1 MNKNLKQVI
10 FLFILVLVLVLPFFV
25 FADNQALQGLKNIQ
39 PDSGYAEADS
49 ENNFATIAGT
59 IVGGLLSILGIIFI
73 SLMIYGGLNW
83 MIASG
88 DEEKLTRAKNTLRR
102 AIIGI
107 VIVIGSYA
115 IWDFVLW
122 KLIQGG

>member
-1 MNKNLKQVI
+1 MNNILKQVI
-10 FLFILVLVLVLPFFV
+10 FLILLVVILVLPYFV
-25 FADNQALQGLKNIQ
+25 FAENSALEGLKRIQ

-59 IVGGLLSILGIIFI
+59 IVGGFLSILGIVFI
-73 SLMIYGGLNW
+73 SLMIYGGYNW
-83 MIASG
+83 MAASG
-88 DEEKLTRAKNTLRR
+88 DDGSFHRSTGFLRR

-115 IWDFVLW
+115 IWDFVLY
-122 KLIQGG
+122 KLILGN

>member
-1 MNKNLKQVI
+1 MNNILKQVI
-10 FLFILVLVLVLPFFV
+10 FLILLVVILVLPYFV
-25 FADNQALQGLKNIQ
+25 FAQNPALEGLERIQ

-59 IVGGLLSILGIIFI
+59 IVGGFLSILGIIFI

-83 MIASG
+83 MMASG
-88 DEEKLTRAKNTLRR
+88 DEEKLTRAKNTIRR
-102 AIIGI
+102 AIIGV

-115 IWDFVLW
+115 IWNFVLL
-122 KLIQGG
+122 KLIFGT